1 MATRAAA
8 ASSAVTKRAAA
19 TMGRKVNPGK
29 QRSEQKKEISREDAY
44 DEGLASSSSL
54 SSLSSQSEFEL
65 SEEDEDATVSRY
77 FQRPALPTTRAEPDI
92 KKRKRAVMMVKRE
105 PTVGKKYTGEE
116 PTPSFGSIAPTIIKQ
131 EGRKKG
137 KGVKAPIK
145 TEPPAH
151 WEKMYDAVKEMRS
164 RIPAPVDTMGC
175 ERLADGASTPKV
187 CSS

>member
-19 TMGRKVNPGK
+19 TMGRKANPEK
-29 QRSEQKKEISREDAY
+29 QRSEQKERSREDAY
-44 DEGLASSSSL
+44 DEGFASSSSL
-54 SSLSSQSEFEL
+54 SSLPSQSEFEL

-77 FQRPALPTTRAEPDI
+77 FQRPALPTMRAELDI
-92 KKRKRAVMMVKRE
+92 KKRKRVVKRE
-105 PTVGKKYTGEE
+105 PAVGKKYIGKE
-116 PTPSFGSIAPTIIKQ
+116 PTPSFGSIAPAIIKQ
-131 EGRKKG
+131 EGKKKG

-151 WEKMYDAVKEMRS
+151 WERMYDAVKEMRG

-187 CSS
+187 CFS

>member
-19 TMGRKVNPGK
+19 TMGRKANPGK
-29 QRSEQKKEISREDAY
+29 QRSEQKNERSRENAF
-44 DEGLASSSSL
+44 DEGFASSSSL

-65 SEEDEDATVSRY
+65 SEEDETVSRY
-77 FQRPALPTTRAEPDI
+77 FQRPAPPTMRAEPDI
-92 KKRKRAVMMVKRE
+92 KKRKRAVKKE
-105 PTVGKKYTGEE
+105 PAVWKKYTGKE
-116 PTPSFGSIAPTIIKQ
+116 PTPSFGSIAPTKIKQ
-131 EGRKKG
+131 EGKKKT
-137 KGVKAPIK
+137 KGIKAPIK

-187 CSS
+187 CFS